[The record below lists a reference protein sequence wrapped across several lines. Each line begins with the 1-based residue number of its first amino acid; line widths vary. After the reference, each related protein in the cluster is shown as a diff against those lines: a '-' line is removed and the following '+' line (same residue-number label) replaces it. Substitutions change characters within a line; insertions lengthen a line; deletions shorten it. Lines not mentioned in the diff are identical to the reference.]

1 MLGISGISGISGP
14 DPFIKY
20 DTRRKGGLDHFE
32 Y

>member
-1 MLGISGISGISGP
+1 MLGVSGISGP

-20 DTRRKGGLDHFE
+20 DTRRKSGLDHFE